1 MDVICHLLMQ
11 FTLGRYLRWAIAGE
25 CNSTHYN
32 LCPFE
37 RGYWSWLNISYG
49 KEKKCSVVEKREKG
63 WAQNI
68 NNPPPTE
75 QKTIPPIVIKLF
87 RLVLLVILIVLI
99 RLGISAIVNHNVQNR
114 MKYIEHQE
122 EINSQTHQQ

>member
-1 MDVICHLLMQ
+1 
-11 FTLGRYLRWAIAGE
+11 
-25 CNSTHYN
+25 
-32 LCPFE
+32 
-37 RGYWSWLNISYG
+37 
-49 KEKKCSVVEKREKG
+49 VEKREKG